1 MTLFELIGQPVN
13 ARMVEGNRN
22 PTALAM
28 ARLRT
33 FKMLRQPL
41 AFLPVS
47 IFGLYLQITRYFSGL
62 LGIFRIFLIKE
73 KCHEYKKDTA
83 GFKKRDFLVPQK
95 NAHKGADKWF
105 NSYKNCGL

>member
-62 LGIFRIFLIKE
+62 ISLS
-73 KCHEYKKDTA
+73 D
-83 GFKKRDFLVPQK
+83 
-95 NAHKGADKWF
+95 
-105 NSYKNCGL
+105 